1 MTYDF
6 FDLRLTTMPITFAHP
21 ALVFPLRKLKRKWFS
36 LTGLIIGSMAPDF
49 LYFLRMN
56 GDSNFSHTKVGIFV
70 FDLPISFLVAIVFHL
85 WIRNIL
91 ILHLPSPFDKKFFN
105 SLSFDF
111 IGFLKQHWFKFTIS
125 VFIGIISHLVWDDFT
140 NPDGWIYY
148 FAPSFFSQIIH
159 IGTIEMHLYVLIERI
174 GAILGIILIVWIVLI
189 KEEEGI
195 SPVQVSPKNKFAY
208 WAMLSIGT
216 VTVAGIALKTGN
228 NHGIGHI
235 IVVAISAFL
244 FALLLTSFINHLLKK
259 WEE

>member
-1 MTYDF
+1 
-6 FDLRLTTMPITFAHP
+6 
-21 ALVFPLRKLKRKWFS
+21 
-36 LTGLIIGSMAPDF
+36 
-49 LYFLRMN
+49 
-56 GDSNFSHTKVGIFV
+56 
-70 FDLPISFLVAIVFHL
+70 
-85 WIRNIL
+85 L

-105 SLSFDF
+105 SLPFDF

-174 GAILGIILIVWIVLI
+174 GAILSIILIVWMVLI

-195 SPVQVSPKNKFAY
+195 SPVQVPPKNKFAY
-208 WAMLSIGT
+208 WAMLSIGA

-228 NHGIGHI
+228 INHGIGHI

-244 FALLLTSFINHLLKK
+244 FALLLTSFIYHLLKK